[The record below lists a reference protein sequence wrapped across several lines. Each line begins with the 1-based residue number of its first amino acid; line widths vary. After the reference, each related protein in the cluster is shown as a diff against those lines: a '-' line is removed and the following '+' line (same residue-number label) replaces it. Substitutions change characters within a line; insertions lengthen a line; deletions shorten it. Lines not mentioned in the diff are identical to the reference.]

1 MGTLVQ
7 MSYTHIK
14 SGYGDTPITP
24 ALVEKK
30 ENEGGFL
37 QSLAKLE
44 S

>member
-1 MGTLVQ
+1 

-14 SGYGDTPITP
+14 SGYGGTPITP

>member
-1 MGTLVQ
+1 
-7 MSYTHIK
+7 MSCTHIK
-14 SGYGDTPITP
+14 PGYGDTPITP

-30 ENEGGFL
+30 EDKEGFL